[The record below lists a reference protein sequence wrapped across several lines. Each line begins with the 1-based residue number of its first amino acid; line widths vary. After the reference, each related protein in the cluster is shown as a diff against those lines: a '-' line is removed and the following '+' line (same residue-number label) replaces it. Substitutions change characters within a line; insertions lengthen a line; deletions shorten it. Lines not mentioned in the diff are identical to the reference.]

1 MTSHRKITFD
11 ELEKAQD
18 ILKNGFE
25 SGVVSKYEISILAK
39 YYFSIGIT
47 RTKLKKELIEFC
59 KTHSANFNEIVHR
72 ETIAYALRSA
82 EKYNL
87 KTCNDVIIT
96 VAEMDIIRNL
106 PYKYAKILF
115 VMLVLAKHSKENKV
129 YKKNKAQVE
138 SSKYYCYQT
147 MREIVRIA
155 KVGITNDGIK
165 TMKHF
170 LDAESGYIS
179 ATEINTRTWEV
190 CIINNDSDIEMIVDN
205 INLLSEYLPI
215 FCEKCKKTLPQEEKS
230 KRHNM
235 CQECYN
241 KDLAERHRISN
252 RNWKRKLK
260 SG

>member
-59 KTHSANFNEIVHR
+59 KIHSANFNEIVHR
-72 ETIAYALRSA
+72 ETIVYALRSA

-190 CIINNDSDIEMIVDN
+190 CIVNNDSDIEMIVDN
-205 INLLSEYLPI
+205 INLLSEYLPV
-215 FCEKCKKTLPQEEKS
+215 FCDRCKKTMKQENKKQKYCIECKKMDNIEKT
-230 KRHNM
+230 
-235 CQECYN
+235 
-241 KDLAERHRISN
+241 RHRM
-252 RNWKRKLK
+252 RKKREKQ
-260 SG
+260 